1 MGVMEDKGK
10 LKKLKNQLQMEVDAA
25 YLYQKLSEKYL
36 EEPARTIFTK
46 MSAIENKHAAMFL
59 KRVQE
64 HAPNHLLPAPSF
76 KARFQI
82 KIAEWV
88 GYDFVINHLAAVE
101 WKTARTIVESKQAK
115 GQPITGYENVHLN
128 ILKNIS
134 TDGHLNA
141 QGDTLTRLEGKHRSI
156 QGNALRAAV
165 LGANDGLVSNLS
177 LVMGVAGAAQ
187 GGGTV
192 LIAGVAGLLAGS
204 ISMALGE
211 WLSVQSSREYY
222 QRQIDI
228 EAEELE
234 NSPEEEMNEL
244 TLLYQAKGI
253 SEAEARKMAEKVFA
267 DKDTALDVLVKE
279 ELGINKDEL
288 GGSAYQAAIA
298 SFILFSVGAFIPLFP
313 FFFRS
318 DNVAIILSIVGST
331 FGLFAIGGLITFFTG
346 KSFFYAG
353 LRQIVFGLFAAA
365 ITFSIGKAIGV
376 GVL

>member
-1 MGVMEDKGK
+1 MDIEKSKLNK
-10 LKKLKNQLQMEVDAA
+10 LKDQLQMEVDAA
-25 YLYQKLSEKYL
+25 FLYQKLSEKYL
-36 EEPARTIFTK
+36 EEPARTIFSK
-46 MSAIENKHAAMFL
+46 MCAIEKKHAELFL

-64 HAPNHLLPAPSF
+64 HIPNYQLPSPSA

-82 KIAEWV
+82 KIADWV
-88 GYDFVINHLAAVE
+88 GYHFVINHLAAVE
-101 WKTARTIVESKQAK
+101 WKTAKSVIAAKQAK

-134 TDGHLNA
+134 
-141 QGDTLTRLEGKHRSI
+141 GDKKLTAEGETLTRLEGKHRSI
-156 QGNALRAAV
+156 QGNSLRAAV
-165 LGANDGLVSNLS
+165 LGANDGLVSNMS

-187 GGGTV
+187 GSSTV
-192 LIAGVAGLLAGS
+192 LIAGTAGLLAGS

-244 TLLYQAKGI
+244 TLLYQAKGM
-253 SEAEARKMAEKVFA
+253 SETEARQLAEKVFS
-267 DKDTALDVLVKE
+267 DKESALDVLVKE
-279 ELGINKDEL
+279 ELGIDKESL

-298 SFILFSVGAFIPLFP
+298 SFILFAVGALIPLFP
-313 FFFRS
+313 FFFRA
-318 DNVAIILSIVGST
+318 DNIAIISSLISST
-331 FGLFAIGGLITFFTG
+331 VGLFLIGGLITFFTG

-353 LRQIVFGLFAAA
+353 LRQIIFGLSASA
-365 ITFSIGKAIGV
+365 ITYYIGKAIGV
-376 GVL
+376 GLL

>member
-1 MGVMEDKGK
+1 MTLEKSK
-10 LKKLKNQLQMEVDAA
+10 LKKIKDQLQMEVDAA
-25 YLYQKLSEKYL
+25 YLYQKLSEKYT
-36 EEPARTIFTK
+36 EEPARTIFIK
-46 MSAIENKHAAMFL
+46 MCAIEQKHAELFL

-64 HAPNHLLPAPSF
+64 HAPDYQLPPPSAR
-76 KARFQI
+76 ARFQI
-82 KIAEWV
+82 KIADWV

-101 WKTARTIVESKQAK
+101 WKTAKTVIAAKQAK

-134 TDGHLNA
+134 ADKQLSTEGE
-141 QGDTLTRLEGKHRSI
+141 TLTRLEGKHRSI
-156 QGNALRAAV
+156 QGNSLRAAV
-165 LGANDGLVSNLS
+165 LGANDGLVSNMS

-187 GGGTV
+187 GSSTV
-192 LIAGVAGLLAGS
+192 LIAGIAGLLAGS

-234 NSPEEEMNEL
+234 NSPEEEMIEL
-244 TLLYQAKGI
+244 TLLYQAKGM
-253 SEAEARKMAEKVFA
+253 SETEARKLAEKVFS

-279 ELGINKDEL
+279 ELGIDKESL

-298 SFILFSVGAFIPLFP
+298 SFILFAVGAVIPLFP

-318 DNVAIILSIVGST
+318 DHVAIICSVIFST
-331 FGLFAIGGLITFFTG
+331 IGLFLIGSLITFFTG
-346 KSFFYAG
+346 KSFLYAG
-353 LRQIVFGLFAAA
+353 FRQIVFGLSAAA
-365 ITFSIGKAIGV
+365 ITFYIGKAIGV
-376 GVL
+376 GLF

>member
-1 MGVMEDKGK
+1 MEDKGK
-10 LKKLKNQLQMEVDAA
+10 LNKLKNQLQMEVDAA
-25 YLYQKLSEKYL
+25 FLYQKLSEKYH

-64 HAPNHLLPAPSF
+64 HAPNYVLPAPSI

-82 KIAEWV
+82 KVAEWV

-101 WKTARTIVESKQAK
+101 WKTARSIVESKQAK

-134 TDGHLNA
+134 SDSNLNT
-141 QGDTLTRLEGKHRSI
+141 QGETLTRLEGKHRSI

-165 LGANDGLVSNLS
+165 LGANDGLVSNMS

-253 SEAEARKMAEKVFA
+253 NEVEARKMAEKVFA
-267 DKDTALDVLVKE
+267 NKDTALEVLVKE
-279 ELGINKDEL
+279 ELGIDKEGL
-288 GGSAYQAAIA
+288 GGSAHQAAIA
-298 SFILFSVGAFIPLFP
+298 SFLLFSVGALIPLFP

-318 DNVAIILSIVGST
+318 DDIAIMLSIVLST
-331 FGLFAIGGLITFFTG
+331 IGLFLIGGLITFFTG

-353 LRQIVFGLFAAA
+353 MRQIVFGLLAAA
-365 ITFSIGKAIGV
+365 ITYSIGKAIGIS
-376 GVL
+376 VL

>member
-1 MGVMEDKGK
+1 MEDKGK

>member
-1 MGVMEDKGK
+1 MEDKGK
-10 LKKLKNQLQMEVDAA
+10 LNKLKNQLQMEVDAA
-25 YLYQKLSEKYL
+25 FLYQKLSEKYL

-64 HAPNHLLPAPSF
+64 HAPNYVLPAPSI

-82 KIAEWV
+82 KVAEWV

-101 WKTARTIVESKQAK
+101 WKTARSIVESKQAK

-134 TDGHLNA
+134 SDSNLNT
-141 QGDTLTRLEGKHRSI
+141 QGETLTRLEGKHRSI

-165 LGANDGLVSNLS
+165 LGANDGLVSNMS

-253 SEAEARKMAEKVFA
+253 NEVEARKMAEKVFA
-267 DKDTALDVLVKE
+267 NKDTALEVLVKE
-279 ELGINKDEL
+279 ELGIDKEGL
-288 GGSAYQAAIA
+288 GGSAHQAAIA
-298 SFILFSVGAFIPLFP
+298 SFLLFSVGALIPLFP

-318 DNVAIILSIVGST
+318 DDIAIMLSIVLST
-331 FGLFAIGGLITFFTG
+331 IGLFLIGGLITFFTG
-346 KSFFYAG
+346 KSFLYAG
-353 LRQIVFGLFAAA
+353 MRQIVFGLLAAA
-365 ITFSIGKAIGV
+365 ITFSIGKAIGIS
-376 GVL
+376 VL

>member
-1 MGVMEDKGK
+1 MDIEKSKLNK
-10 LKKLKNQLQMEVDAA
+10 LKDQLQMEVDAA
-25 YLYQKLSEKYL
+25 FLYQKLSEKYL
-36 EEPARTIFTK
+36 EEPARTIFSK
-46 MSAIENKHAAMFL
+46 MCAIEKKHAELFL

-64 HAPNHLLPAPSF
+64 HIPDYPLPSPST

-82 KIAEWV
+82 KIADWV
-88 GYDFVINHLAAVE
+88 GYNFVINHLAAVE
-101 WKTARTIVESKQAK
+101 WKTAKSVIAAKQAN

-134 TDGHLNA
+134 NDKKLSAEGE
-141 QGDTLTRLEGKHRSI
+141 TLTRLEGKHRSI
-156 QGNALRAAV
+156 QGNSLRAAV
-165 LGANDGLVSNLS
+165 LGANDGLVSNMS

-187 GGGTV
+187 GSSTV
-192 LIAGVAGLLAGS
+192 LIAGTAGLLAGS

-244 TLLYQAKGI
+244 TLLYQAKGM
-253 SEAEARKMAEKVFA
+253 SEIEARKLAEKVFT
-267 DKDTALDVLVKE
+267 DKDSALDVLVKE
-279 ELGINKDEL
+279 ELGIDKESL

-298 SFILFSVGAFIPLFP
+298 SFILFAVGALIPLFP
-313 FFFRS
+313 FFFRA
-318 DNVAIILSIVGST
+318 DNVAIISSLIFST
-331 FGLFAIGGLITFFTG
+331 IGLFLIGGLITFFTG

-353 LRQIVFGLFAAA
+353 LRQIVFGLSAAA
-365 ITFSIGKAIGV
+365 ITYYIGKAIGV
-376 GVL
+376 GLF

>member
-1 MGVMEDKGK
+1 MSIEKSKLNKLME
-10 LKKLKNQLQMEVDAA
+10 QLQMEVDAA

-46 MSAIENKHAAMFL
+46 MCAIEQKHAELFL

-64 HAPNHLLPAPSF
+64 HVPDYQLPPPSI
-76 KARFQI
+76 KARSQI
-82 KIAEWV
+82 KIADWV

-101 WKTARTIVESKQAK
+101 WKTAKSVIAAKQAK

-134 TDGHLNA
+134 SDKKLSAEGE
-141 QGDTLTRLEGKHRSI
+141 TLTRLEGKHRSI
-156 QGNALRAAV
+156 QGNSLRAAV
-165 LGANDGLVSNLS
+165 LGANDGLVSNMS

-187 GGGTV
+187 GSSTV
-192 LIAGVAGLLAGS
+192 LIAGIAGLLAGS

-244 TLLYQAKGI
+244 TLLYQAKGM
-253 SEAEARKMAEKVFA
+253 SEEQARQLAEKVFS

-279 ELGINKDEL
+279 ELGIDKEGL

-298 SFILFSVGAFIPLFP
+298 SFILFAVGAIIPLFP
-313 FFFRS
+313 FFFAA
-318 DNVAIILSIVGST
+318 DNIAIISSLIFST
-331 FGLFAIGGLITFFTG
+331 IGLFLIGGLITFFTG

-353 LRQIVFGLFAAA
+353 MRQIVFGLSAAA
-365 ITFSIGKAIGV
+365 ITFYIGKVIGI
-376 GVL
+376 GLL